1 MGLLENGLIRVE
13 STCLLDDPALLKT
26 RYSTF
31 EFPPYMTLSG
41 DYVKGDK
48 TVSFDEKRPVSFS
61 GDDLKGATIRFFP
74 DSAGKS
80 FSIFPDGCSEIKIAS
95 NAITFYANPTGV
107 MSFLLDIRGK
117 NAVQDTSELSP
128 NGIDFWEIDKLH
140 LPDYGASRESHFE
153 SVL

>member
-1 MGLLENGLIRVE
+1 MNRKNELIGNSDVYTADVRDAFKSDKKLGTYKLSMGLLEDGLIRVE

-48 TVSFDEKRPVSFS
+48 TVSFDEKSPVSFS

-74 DSAGKS
+74 GSNGKS
-80 FSIFPDGCSEIKIAS
+80 FSILPDGCSKIRH
-95 NAITFYANPTGV
+95 NP
-107 MSFLLDIRGK
+107 
-117 NAVQDTSELSP
+117 
-128 NGIDFWEIDKLH
+128 
-140 LPDYGASRESHFE
+140 
-153 SVL
+153 